1 MKHRIWAGLLAC
13 MLLMSLLPAASA
25 AAYTDVPADHWA
37 AGEIAAATEAGIFQ
51 GVTADTFGLGRTINR
66 AQFVTALCRLFGWET
81 ETGETHAFSD
91 CPSGAWYYEA
101 VETAY
106 ANGALPAYST
116 TFRPYDA
123 ITREEMASM
132 LVRALGYS
140 TLAGQ
145 LSGAELPYTDVTSNR
160 GYIAIASDL
169 GIFNGYGDGTFR
181 PLGLTTR
188 EQAAAVLMRV
198 YDRLHSESR
207 ELSGTAGYT
216 VVSVATPE
224 PSAET
229 AVPATPLDALPAL
242 YDALKTLKDS
252 GADMSR
258 VAVVLKEGG
267 VATATRGSRVLSS
280 QPISQA
286 EVEAYLGRSGVETYT
301 HSQYACSYL
310 TYASGTT
317 QTTVWYQSEEDLAEK
332 LELCRLFGV
341 THYAVESLG

>member
-1 MKHRIWAGLLAC
+1 
-13 MLLMSLLPAASA
+13 
-25 AAYTDVPADHWA
+25 
-37 AGEIAAATEAGIFQ
+37 
-51 GVTADTFGLGRTINR
+51 
-66 AQFVTALCRLFGWET
+66 
-81 ETGETHAFSD
+81 
-91 CPSGAWYYEA
+91 
-101 VETAY
+101 
-106 ANGALPAYST
+106 
-116 TFRPYDA
+116 
-123 ITREEMASM
+123 M

-188 EQAAAVLMRV
+188 EQAAAALMRV

>member
-1 MKHRIWAGLLAC
+1 MKHRIWAGLLVC

-169 GIFNGYGDGTFR
+169 
-181 PLGLTTR
+181 
-188 EQAAAVLMRV
+188 
-198 YDRLHSESR
+198 HSESR